1 MRGHRIPFRILF
13 AVILSGMLLTT
24 HAQVE
29 VKRAV
34 QLMGGRF
41 EITLLARADSIA
53 NRYIDTIVAEIA
65 RIERLISD
73 WQPTSQV
80 SEINRNAGIRPVL
93 VDRELIDLTNRAL
106 HFSRITNGAFDIS
119 FAAMEKVWRFDGT
132 MDTLPSEELIKRS
145 VANVGYKH
153 IVVDTVHST
162 IFLEKKGMK
171 IGFGA
176 LGEGYAADYCRR
188 LMRSKGIKGGVVN
201 ATGDISAW
209 GHPIGQSAWQFG
221 IAHPRHR
228 RQTLGIISLT
238 DGAVTTSGNYEKF
251 AEINGVRYSHIINPA
266 TGYPATGL
274 ISVTIVGP
282 DAETANALSTS
293 IMVLGEKKGRE
304 LLQQFPQYY
313 FLLVTEKERVKKSR
327 QLKVKKWRR
336 RL

>member
-1 MRGHRIPFRILF
+1 
-13 AVILSGMLLTT
+13 
-24 HAQVE
+24 
-29 VKRAV
+29 
-34 QLMGGRF
+34 MGGRF
-41 EITLLARADSIA
+41 ELTIVAPDDSSA
-53 NRYIDTIVAEIA
+53 NQYIDTIVAEIA
-65 RIERLISD
+65 RIEGLISD
-73 WQPTSQV
+73 WQSTSQV
-80 SEINRNAGIRPVL
+80 SEINRNAGIRPVQ

-106 HFSRITNGAFDIS
+106 YFSQVTEGAFDIS
-119 FAAMEKVWRFDGT
+119 FAAMEKVWRFDGS
-132 MDTLPSEELIKRS
+132 MDTLPSEELIKKS

-153 IVVDTVHST
+153 IRVDTLHSS

-188 LMRSKGIKGGVVN
+188 LMRAKGIQGGVVN

-209 GHPIGQSAWQFG
+209 GNPVQQTAWQFG

-228 RQTLGIISLT
+228 RQTLGIISLN
-238 DGAVTTSGNYEKF
+238 DGAVTTSGSYEKF

-282 DAETANALSTS
+282 DAETANALSAS
-293 IMVLGEKKGRE
+293 IMVLGEKKGIE
-304 LLQQFPQYY
+304 LLHQFPAYQ
-313 FLLVTEKERVKKSR
+313 FLLVTDKGRVKKSR
-327 QLKVKKWRR
+327 HLKVRKWRR